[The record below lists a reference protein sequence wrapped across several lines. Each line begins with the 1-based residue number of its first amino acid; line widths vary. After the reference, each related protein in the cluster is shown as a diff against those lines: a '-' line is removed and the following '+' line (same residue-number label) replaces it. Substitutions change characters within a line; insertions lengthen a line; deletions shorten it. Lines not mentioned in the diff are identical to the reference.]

1 MSIDDRLSQLR
12 IELPPVAAPVAS
24 YVPVVV
30 SNGFAFVSGQ
40 VPVEGGKPI
49 HQGRLGAD
57 VSVEEAMEAARR
69 CALQA
74 LAALQAELGSLDRV
88 RRIVKLTV
96 WVASTDSFTD
106 QPRVANGASDLL
118 GEIFVQIARDLP
130 RFDGSERDFRGDAGR
145 HARAAVS
152 APSLPL
158 GVPVEVEVVAEV
170 SEGDGRRPPG
180 G

>member
-1 MSIDDRLSQLR
+1 MSIDERLSELGIQ
-12 IELPPVAAPVAS
+12 LPPVAAPVAS

-40 VPVEGGKPI
+40 VPLEEGKPI
-49 HQGRLGAD
+49 YQGRLGAE
-57 VSVEEAMEAARR
+57 VSVEEGTEAARR

-74 LAALQAELGSLDRV
+74 VSALEAELGSLDRV

-96 WVASTDSFTD
+96 WVASIDSFTD

-118 GEIFVQIARDLP
+118 GEIF
-130 RFDGSERDFRGDAGR
+130 GDAGR

-152 APSLPL
+152 APALPL

>member
-1 MSIDDRLSQLR
+1 MSIDERLSELGIQ
-12 IELPPVAAPVAS
+12 LPPVAAPVAS

-40 VPVEGGKPI
+40 VPLEEGKPI
-49 HQGRLGAD
+49 YQGRLGAE
-57 VSVEEAMEAARR
+57 VSVEEGMEAARR

-74 LAALQAELGSLDRV
+74 VSALEAELGSLDRV

-96 WVASTDSFTD
+96 WVASIDSFTD

-118 GEIFVQIARDLP
+118 GEIF
-130 RFDGSERDFRGDAGR
+130 GDAGR

-152 APSLPL
+152 APALPL